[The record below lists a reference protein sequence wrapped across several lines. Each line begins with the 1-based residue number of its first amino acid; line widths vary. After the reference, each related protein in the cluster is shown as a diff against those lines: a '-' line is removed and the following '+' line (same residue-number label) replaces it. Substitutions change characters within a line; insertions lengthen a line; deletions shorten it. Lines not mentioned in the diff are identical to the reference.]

1 MPTPP
6 KERRCETAR
15 CNRVFINQKYVDGK
29 LTKLCKEHQYRDDD
43 RKQYPPPRQK

>member
-15 CNRVFINQKYVDGK
+15 CFRVFINIKYVDGK
-29 LTKLCKEHQYRDDD
+29 RTKLCKEHQYRDDAL
-43 RKQYPPPRQK
+43 KQYPPKRLD